1 MDPEAEVLAA
11 DTIAGAAPVVT
22 AATGITPANVAEKT
36 PSTLSSGLEGGP
48 VSNPYDLHQR

>member
-22 AATGITPANVAEKT
+22 AATGITPANVAEDPIHT
-36 PSTLSSGLEGGP
+36 VLRT
-48 VSNPYDLHQR
+48 